1 MNGRACRTAAGKR
14 KVRYVREG
22 SAWSDAVMMTMRHG
36 EKFQAYVC
44 GYCRFW
50 HIGRPKPPRVFI
62 SRDEAL
68 DLPRTVERLEAK
80 DRRRHLVAMAAMQPR
95 RLP

>member
-1 MNGRACRTAAGKR
+1 MKTACWTAGGQR

-22 SAWSDAVMMTMRHG
+22 SAWSDAQMMSMRHG
-36 EKFQAYVC
+36 ESFQHYRC
-44 GYCRFW
+44 GCGFW
-50 HIGRPKPPRVFI
+50 HVGRPRPPKVRL

-68 DLPRTVERLEAK
+68 DAPLTLARLDAK
-80 DRRRHLVAMAAMQPR
+80 DRRRHLVAMAGMQPR